1 VESPGLQ
8 KLCRYRGLG
17 VTGLRDLTMLSTIAR
32 ILIGAAVGILL
43 LVAVAFAFAGDL
55 LSSPPK
61 VQRARLPRRSLNP
74 NVENIA
80 AFVDEVSRFDEVR
93 R

>member
-1 VESPGLQ
+1 
-8 KLCRYRGLG
+8 
-17 VTGLRDLTMLSTIAR
+17 MLSTIAR